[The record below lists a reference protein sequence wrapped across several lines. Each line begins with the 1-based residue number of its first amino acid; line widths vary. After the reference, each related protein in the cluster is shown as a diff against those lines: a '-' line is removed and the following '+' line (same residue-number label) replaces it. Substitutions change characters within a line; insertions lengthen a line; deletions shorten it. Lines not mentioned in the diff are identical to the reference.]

1 MILLVWFFV
10 FSMNIKF
17 SSFPGGIVVKNP
29 PVNEGY
35 ARDADLILGSGRS
48 PEVGNG
54 NHSSILA
61 WKIPWIEDPG
71 GLQSMWSQTLGHD

>member
-35 ARDADLILGSGRS
+35 ARDADLILESGRS

-61 WKIPWIEDPG
+61 WKIPRTEEPG
-71 GLQSMWSQTLGHD
+71 RLQSMGSQRVRND